1 MISQITI
8 PCQSCGK
15 PINVQVVGVELPK
28 RADCACGSSIYLVEP
43 LGNIVTMLIME
54 RGKWELNN
62 KDITMAILLSAMAIE
77 AQMSW
82 LFFKWRA
89 IDDGLLPHEQT
100 HEHKDKWE
108 KEWTDMRTVSKRSD
122 ELSRLLTGDDF
133 DKLAQ
138 QNIGWLRPHLDGFDP
153 ATSVR
158 DFFQSR
164 LFEKRNQVV
173 HYGKIDF
180 QEVDGRSCGLLARTL
195 LQLLQ
200 AMDTKRIQKMD
211 EDHRKPCQ

>member
-1 MISQITI
+1 
-8 PCQSCGK
+8 
-15 PINVQVVGVELPK
+15 
-28 RADCACGSSIYLVEP
+28 
-43 LGNIVTMLIME
+43 MLIME

-82 LFFKWRA
+82 LFFKWRG

-100 HEHKDKWE
+100 QAHKDKWE

-122 ELSRLLTGDDF
+122 ELSRLLTGKDF
-133 DKLAQ
+133 DKFAQ
-138 QNIGWLRPHLDGFDP
+138 QNMGWLKPHLDGFDP
-153 ATSVR
+153 ATSVK
-158 DFFQSR
+158 DFFQNR

-180 QEVDGRSCGLLARTL
+180 QEADGQPCALLGTL

-200 AMDTKRIQKMD
+200 AMDTERIKKMD
-211 EDHRKPCQ
+211 EDHKKSSE